1 MRLLIKLLG
10 RETVQDVMKYYEPLK
25 KHQRRNA
32 SPSPWTSGSGLSS
45 TSPHRYSTS
54 SNTGS
59 INLSPYSFLP
69 ADVTLSERERYYDF
83 LLDALTNPSQHVVSK
98 NPKQNDQYNSNG
110 EKIIIPHANSFKPAG
125 SASSLSMSYYTPSK
139 SSLASSHH
147 LKDRRQMEYLL
158 GLSRSSDRKYLR
170 SPSSTID
177 QFGNVKKS
185 PPPKL
190 TESDI
195 MAALSL
201 SP

>member
-10 RETVQDVMKYYEPLK
+10 KETVQDVMKYYEPLK

-32 SPSPWTSGSGLSS
+32 SLSPWTSGSGLSS
-45 TSPHRYSTS
+45 TSPHRYSRNS
-54 SNTGS
+54 SSGS
-59 INLSPYSFLP
+59 MSLSPDSFLP
-69 ADVTLSERERYYDF
+69 TNVTLSERERYYDF
-83 LLDALTNPSQHVVSK
+83 LLDALTNPSKHIVSK
-98 NPKQNDQYNSNG
+98 NIKQNDQSNSNG
-110 EKIIIPHANSFKPAG
+110 ERIMIPHANSFKPAG